1 MELLIIL
8 ITNDKKYSIGAI
20 VQLLCCTLFGFSSM
34 VLAELKPQWEL
45 GVGVG
50 SIIQPDYLGA
60 DESSS
65 YTTLYPFGIYRQ
77 PKYSIDRNG
86 VNGSLLEVGNFGVG
100 LSFGAQLPVDSDDNQ
115 TRRGMPDLEPQLEFG
130 PNMHYLLSE
139 RGSSS
144 VKIELPVRMSI
155 SVRNGDYEGV
165 TANPRLVWR
174 FKSAAWKNNIS
185 IGSVFSEQRYSQRI
199 YSVEQPFERV
209 GRNRFAA
216 KGGYSGSK
224 LSFAGSRRYDNVL
237 VAAFFSYSNL
247 DGAVNKRSPLLKR
260 RHNYSAG
267 VAITWLFKE
276 SSKLVDSI

>member
-1 MELLIIL
+1 MRAVIHLVCCALL
-8 ITNDKKYSIGAI
+8 
-20 VQLLCCTLFGFSSM
+20 GFSTI

-60 DESSS
+60 DESRS
-65 YTTLYPFGIYRQ
+65 YTTLYPFGIYRK

-86 VNGSLLEVGNFGVG
+86 VNGSLLGIGDFGVG

-115 TRRGMPDLEPQLEFG
+115 TRSGMPDLEAQLEFG
-130 PNMHYLLSE
+130 PNMHYLLRE

-144 VKIELPVRMSI
+144 VKIELPVRMSL
-155 SVRNGDYEGV
+155 SVHNGDYEGV
-165 TANPRLVWR
+165 TANPRVVWR

-199 YSVEQPFERV
+199 YAVEQSFERE

-224 LSFAGSRRYDNVL
+224 LSFAGSRRYDVFL

-247 DGAVNKRSPLLKR
+247 DGVANKRSPLLKR
-260 RHNYSAG
+260 QHNYSAG
-267 VAITWLFKE
+267 VAVTWLFKV
-276 SSKLVDSI
+276 SGKSVDTI